1 MEFDD
6 DDDNKL
12 LNRENEL
19 DEMLLNEKD
28 DSDDQEDE
36 VDRIQKEL

>member
-6 DDDNKL
+6 DEDNK
-12 LNRENEL
+12 RENEL
-19 DEMLLNEKD
+19 DEMLLNEKN

-36 VDRIQKEL
+36 VDRIQREL